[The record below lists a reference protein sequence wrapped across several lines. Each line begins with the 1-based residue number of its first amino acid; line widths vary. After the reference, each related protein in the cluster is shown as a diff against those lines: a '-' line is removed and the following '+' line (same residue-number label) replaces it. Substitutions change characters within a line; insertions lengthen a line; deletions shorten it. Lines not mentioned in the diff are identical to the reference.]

1 MKKKVVLAYSGG
13 LDTSVAIRWIMDTY
27 GADVVA
33 VAVDIG
39 EERDYEG
46 IRQKA
51 LDVGAVESY
60 VIDAKDEF
68 WNDFLAK
75 ALKANAVYEGQY
87 PLATALGRPLIAKAT
102 VEIAEKTGAHAVA
115 HGCTGKGNDQVRF
128 EVSYAALKPDLD
140 VIAPAREW
148 GMTREQEIQ
157 YAQERGIPVPVTVE
171 SPYSI
176 DVNMWGRSVEC
187 GVLEHPD
194 VEPPEDAFEWTVAPK
209 DAPDEPQYLDIGFE
223 RGLPVTL
230 NGRAMSGPELVAEL
244 NRIGGAHGVGRISMI
259 ENRLVGIK
267 SRETYEAPAA
277 TILLEAHRDLEAFNM
292 ERDTLHYKRV
302 VEEKYAELVYYGLW
316 YSPLRRAIDAF
327 MDATQ
332 QNITG
337 QVTVKLFKGS
347 CVVASRKSEMS
358 LYDLDAA
365 TYGDTDTFD
374 HTASKGFIDLFGLPI
389 KVAAAVAR
397 KTK

>member
-230 NGRAMSGPELVAEL
+230 NDRAMSGPELVAEL

>member
-27 GADVVA
+27 GADVIA

-51 LDVGAVESY
+51 LEVGAVESY

-68 WNDFLAK
+68 WSDFLAK

-194 VEPPEDAFEWTVAPK
+194 VEPPEDAFEWTVAPE

-230 NGRAMSGPELVAEL
+230 NGQAMSGPELVAEL
-244 NRIGGAHGVGRISMI
+244 NRVGGAHGVGRISMI

-277 TILLEAHRDLEAFNM
+277 TILLEAHRDLEAFNL

-316 YSPLRRAIDAF
+316 YSPLRRALDAF
-327 MDATQ
+327 MDTTQ
-332 QNITG
+332 ENITG

-347 CVVASRKSEMS
+347 CVVASRKSELS

-374 HTASKGFIDLFGLPI
+374 HTASKGFIDIFGLPI
-389 KVAAAVAR
+389 KVAAAVVR